1 MTRIPKSLLAF
12 RMARL
17 EVLDHVV
24 RSLVREQMRA
34 AGQSADDVAARA
46 VEVRRHFEAHPPFG
60 IPAPE
65 MVAAIDLFFNALAA
79 DLKVDR
85 GTR

>member
-1 MTRIPKSLLAF
+1 MTRMPKSLLAF

-24 RSLVREQMRA
+24 RSLLHEQMRS
-34 AGQSADDVAARA
+34 AGQSAEDVAARA
-46 VEVRRHFEAHPPFG
+46 AQVRRHFETHPPFG

-65 MVAAIDLFFNALAA
+65 MAAAIDLFFNALSAEMKA
-79 DLKVDR
+79 DPGSR
-85 GTR
+85 

>member
-1 MTRIPKSLLAF
+1 MTRMPKSLLAF

-24 RSLVREQMRA
+24 RSLLREQMRA
-34 AGQSADDVAARA
+34 EGQSADDVAARSA
-46 VEVRRHFEAHPPFG
+46 GTRRHFETHPPLG
-60 IPAPE
+60 VPAAE

-79 DLKVDR
+79 EMKADP